1 MGHFRLCGFLI
12 ALAIGLV
19 ACGSEGSSAL
29 VPAAATVNGE
39 RITQGEVQSEVD
51 TFEETSEFKQLAQ
64 QQDPESV
71 RRQFEQATLS
81 RLVRRAVLVPLAEE
95 QNVDVSQGE
104 IDDQIEQIKSSL
116 PSEEEYQKALEDRG
130 LTQADVEQLVGDQ
143 LLEQKLRT
151 KVTADE
157 VPSDEELRAEFDANP
172 EQFSQT
178 RSQHILVEKEEQAME
193 LSSRLQAAPEKEVGD
208 LFTKLAKQFSTDP
221 SAKKNGGDLGFLPAG
236 QLVPEFEAAAAK
248 LTIGEVST
256 PVSSQFGFH
265 VIRVIDRKEPSF
277 EEVKPQLEQQL
288 AAGGQEQAW
297 QDFLTEAYAEADINI
312 TSKYGELDPAT
323 QMIVNADAG
332 DTPGA
337 EEPEQ

>member
-1 MGHFRLCGFLI
+1 MPGRKTVLFVQHYPDGGSITGLLDLI
-12 ALAIGLV
+12 
-19 ACGSEGSSAL
+19 
-29 VPAAATVNGE
+29 
-39 RITQGEVQSEVD
+39 
-51 TFEETSEFKQLAQ
+51 
-64 QQDPESV
+64 
-71 RRQFEQATLS
+71 
-81 RLVRRAVLVPLAEE
+81 
-95 QNVDVSQGE
+95 
-104 IDDQIEQIKSSL
+104 
-116 PSEEEYQKALEDRG
+116 RG
-130 LTQADVEQLVGDQ
+130 LDPDRYRPVVSF
-143 LLEQKLRT
+143 RT
-151 KVTADE
+151 
-157 VPSDEELRAEFDANP
+157 PNSF
-172 EQFSQT
+172 
-178 RSQHILVEKEEQAME
+178 
-193 LSSRLQAAPEKEVGD
+193 
-208 LFTKLAKQFSTDP
+208 
-221 SAKKNGGDLGFLPAG
+221 
-236 QLVPEFEAAAAK
+236 VPEFEAAAAK